1 MLTTN
6 SLRGHGGSSVVCCS
20 PSRDIS
26 AARAP
31 LLRKGGREE
40 GGVGGREREIE
51 RERESARAR
60 ERERTERERRE
71 SERDRKI
78 QCLDESWRHSHNYAH
93 TKNYYPLEIKFKLY
107 RVSAT
112 LGFRV

>member
-1 MLTTN
+1 MRVRIIMLTTN

-71 SERDRKI
+71 SEKERRREREREGERGREKRKRER
-78 QCLDESWRHSHNYAH
+78 QKD
-93 TKNYYPLEIKFKLY
+93 P
-107 RVSAT
+107 V
-112 LGFRV
+112 FR